1 MSVVTTVTLIAI
13 GTGVLAGLIVLA
25 DVDLMVVRIF
35 ENHRRELRRTYAR
48 QPEPLAPAEPPR
60 PLPWVAPAPRLT
72 PASPTSPAWLGTSG
86 PAWPAEAEERAPA
99 ANVEELSEGER
110 WLAKM
115 GAYASGGA
123 GPFAREDAE
132 AALLRDKG
140 PATAVNWQVARH
152 HYQEAS

>member
-35 ENHRRELRRTYAR
+35 ENYRRELSRTYAR
-48 QPEPLAPAEPPR
+48 QPEPSAPAEPPR
-60 PLPWVAPAPRLT
+60 PLPWVAPA
-72 PASPTSPAWLGTSG
+72 
-86 PAWPAEAEERAPA
+86 AP
-99 ANVEELSEGER
+99 VEELSEGER

-115 GAYASGGA
+115 GTYASGSA
-123 GPFAREDAE
+123 GSFAREDAE
-132 AALLRDKG
+132 AALLRDNG
-140 PATAVNWQVARH
+140 PATAVNWQVVRH